1 MKWSFVLLCLT
12 FRAFAD
18 DAADARF
25 FAEAQR
31 QSALQ
36 TMQRMNPADYLDSY
50 NPNPPQQNIAP
61 ENLEALGQQQVKTD
75 PLSQSLIE
83 QEHERAQQ
91 KPLDM
96 NTGSMRE
103 AGDAIQNA
111 EPVVNGQSIPC
122 HEGYCMPTADED
134 SSDFSEGVSELGV
147 LTEEANGAI
156 RIKKNK
162 RSMNITVFSGTNNTC
177 RVAVAGIGNCCGGH
191 ARLLNCRPL
200 EKELANAIVDNRA
213 YKVGRYCAHK
223 VLTCLETKES
233 WCVFPSKIA
242 SVFQIQG
249 RLKQLGIGF
258 GWAEGEDN
266 EANCR
271 GLTPAELQKIRIDQ
285 LDLSSVS
292 QEFERKVKPK
302 GSAEIES
309 KARSRIDEMQ
319 KVPHD

>member
-1 MKWSFVLLCLT
+1 MRRFLVLFCLT
-12 FRAFAD
+12 FKAFAD
-18 DAADARF
+18 DALDARQF
-25 FAEAQR
+25 SEAQR
-31 QSALQ
+31 QSALE
-36 TMQRMNPADYLDSY
+36 TMQRMNPADYLNSY

-61 ENLEALGQQQVKTD
+61 ENLESLGQQLVKTD
-75 PLSQSLIE
+75 PLSQSLVK

-96 NTGSMRE
+96 NTSEMRE
-103 AGDAIQNA
+103 AGDVIQNA
-111 EPVVNGQSIPC
+111 ESAGKGMPC
-122 HEGYCMPTADED
+122 HEGHCMPTFDED

-147 LTEEANGAI
+147 LTEEAKGAT
-156 RIKKNK
+156 RVKNNK
-162 RSMNITVFSGTNNTC
+162 RSMNIFVFSGSNNTC

-191 ARLLNCRPL
+191 ARFLNCRAS

-223 VLTCLETKES
+223 VLTCLEHKES

-258 GWAEGEDN
+258 GWADGEDN

-271 GLTPAELQKIRIDQ
+271 GLTPTELQRIRIDQ

-319 KVPHD
+319 QVPHD